1 MKNKEVKTL
10 NIKRVGVDAGMIMVC
25 DEDYYNYYGKTINY
39 GKNEFG
45 VVCSQ
50 KFDIE
55 PGVYNVEWSI
65 KNTWNGD
72 IAGKGI
78 IRIVSGRLTVSDPCY
93 CIRDW
98 DKWLAETNIGDN
110 VSDNVI
116 LIDEMGGD
124 GCYDIDLKLSKQV

>member
-25 DEDYYNYYGKTINY
+25 DEDYYNYYGKTIKY

-78 IRIVSGRLTVSDPCY
+78 IRIVSGRLTVF
-93 CIRDW
+93 
-98 DKWLAETNIGDN
+98 
-110 VSDNVI
+110 
-116 LIDEMGGD
+116 
-124 GCYDIDLKLSKQV
+124 